1 MKQGKEAWRK
11 LLFRYKQQQQQQ
23 QQLYLPICL
32 YRLHAVLQK
41 LF

>member
-11 LLFRYKQQQQQQ
+11 LFRYKQQQQQ